1 MICGLSGIV
10 SEREKN
16 ALLVEKGGI
25 TFRVLCSPPVLE
37 QGKKGESITLHTHF
51 HVREQEMSL
60 YGFLEKSELQLFQ
73 KLIGVSGIG
82 PRTALEILVAGG
94 AAVHAAIVSG
104 DVAFLCSV
112 KGIGKKT
119 AERAIL
125 ELREKLSDI
134 SFSASSREKIPL
146 SRSSEVLDVLQGL
159 GWSKTVIENTLQE
172 CPKDLKQAEEI
183 VRWFLTQKAQ
193 K

>member
-1 MICGLSGIV
+1 MICGLSGTV
-10 SEREKN
+10 LEREEN

-25 TFRVLCSPPVLE
+25 VFRIFCPLPVLE
-37 QGKKGESITLHTHF
+37 QGKKGKSITLHTHF

-60 YGFLEKSELQLFQ
+60 YGFLEKSELQLFK
-73 KLIGVSGIG
+73 KLISVSGIG

-94 AAVHAAIVSG
+94 AAVHSAIVSG

-125 ELREKLSDI
+125 ELQEKLADI
-134 SFSASSREKIPL
+134 SFSKNASLQTPVFVL
-146 SRSSEVLDVLQGL
+146 SEVVEALQGL
-159 GWSKTVIENTLQE
+159 GWSKSVIENALRN
-172 CPKDLKQAEEI
+172 CPKELEKAEEI
-183 VRWFLTQKAQ
+183 VRWFLTQGAQ